1 MCNTS
6 NALDVLVLRKQTSL
20 EYTSETVSAE
30 RWITQVV
37 TQ

>member
-6 NALDVLVLRKQTSL
+6 NVLYVLVLRKQTSL
-20 EYTSETVSAE
+20 EYTSETVSAK
-30 RWITQVV
+30 RWITQIV